1 MVEKSHFPLFIIVIL
16 LSASLAVS
24 LAVLAYYSV
33 SSSNKIIELEEQNKI
48 LLNDNDEL
56 TSQIFDLRQ
65 KFGEVSSNT
74 TNAGYPYVKIDKLYV
89 ASFPSEFEDIKNYT
103 IKAGVRYSVTSEISR
118 LGTNAGI
125 DGALKYILVIN
136 IKDEEGRAVDIAWQS
151 GILPFGVS
159 TSGGIYWM
167 PTTPGNYT
175 IDSLVLQSLGGTP
188 LGEKQTIHVT
198 VI

>member
-1 MVEKSHFPLFIIVIL
+1 MVEKRRSYFFLIIL

-33 SSSNKIIELEEQNKI
+33 SVSNKIHELEEQNKT
-48 LLNDNDEL
+48 LLDDNDEL

-65 KFGEVSSNT
+65 KFGEVSNNT
-74 TNAGYPYVKIDKLYV
+74 TNASWYVKIDKLYV
-89 ASFPSEFEDIKNYT
+89 APFGSEFEDIRNNT
-103 IKAGVRYSVTSEISR
+103 IEAGVRYSVTAEISR
-118 LGTNAGI
+118 LRTNADI
-125 DGALKYILVIN
+125 DGALGYVLAIN

-167 PTTPGNYT
+167 PTTPGSYT
-175 IDSLVLQSLGGTP
+175 IDALVLQSLRGTP

-198 VI
+198 VT